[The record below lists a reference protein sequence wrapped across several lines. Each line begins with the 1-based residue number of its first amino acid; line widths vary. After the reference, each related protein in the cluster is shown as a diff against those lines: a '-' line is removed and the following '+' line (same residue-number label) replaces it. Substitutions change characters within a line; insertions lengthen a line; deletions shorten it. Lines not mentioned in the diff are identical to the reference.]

1 MIKVISITLSFV
13 IFLSVIELIR
23 QEKLT
28 FKYAAGW
35 LFVSVLAIGLSVFDR
50 LLFDVAQWCGFE
62 LPSNFIFFTLLSVF
76 IFLSLLMT
84 VFLSQQQKRNDTIAQ
99 SLGILEQEV
108 KSLKSIKQNKT
119 EL

>member
-35 LFVSVLAIGLSVFDR
+35 LFVSVLAIGLSDFDR
-50 LLFDVAQWCGFE
+50 LLFDVDQWCGFE
-62 LPSNFIFFTLLSVF
+62 LPSNFIFFCLLNIWFSHF
-76 IFLSLLMT
+76 GQNLLLLNLFLIS
-84 VFLSQQQKRNDTIAQ
+84 FP
-99 SLGILEQEV
+99 
-108 KSLKSIKQNKT
+108 
-119 EL
+119 